1 MTAFEATV
9 VYLLSWWIVFLPIL
23 SMGTQSQE
31 ESGVVVP
38 GSERGAPVKIGMK
51 WKLLGATLGAA
62 LITFAISIIMQF
74 GWLDFIMRPT
84 ITL

>member
-1 MTAFEATV
+1 MTLFEASV

-23 SMGTQSQE
+23 SVGTQSQE

-38 GSERGAPVKIGMK
+38 GSERGAPVKIGMV
-51 WKLLGATLGAA
+51 WKLLGATVGAG
-62 LITFAISIIMQF
+62 LVTFVISIFIQF

-84 ITL
+84 ISL